1 MDISRRGFLKGS
13 IATVLYTLVVPGIV
27 KPTPELI
34 ASVKNG
40 SGMTLLIHPEVFERE
55 FVREYFAKQLIENAR
70 YHLPGKIRIALM
82 KGSIL
87 QEGLRG
93 EDRIPFSWF
102 TNNDIINGK
111 VKSNDIMEIRTI

>member
-34 ASVKNG
+34 ATVKNG
-40 SGMTLLIHPEVFERE
+40 SGMTLLIHPDVFEKE
-55 FVREYFAKQLIENAR
+55 FVREYFAQKLIENAR

-82 KGSIL
+82 KGKSTT
-87 QEGLRG
+87 GLRD
-93 EDRIPFSWF
+93 EIRIPFSWF

-111 VKSNDIMEIRTI
+111 IKSNDIMEIRTI